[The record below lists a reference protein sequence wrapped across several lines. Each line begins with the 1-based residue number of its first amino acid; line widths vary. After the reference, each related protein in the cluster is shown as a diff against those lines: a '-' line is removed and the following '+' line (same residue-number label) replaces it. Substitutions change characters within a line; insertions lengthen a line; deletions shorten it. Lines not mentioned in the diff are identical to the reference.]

1 MTTWYLIVFAIQVLG
16 CLGMIMAYEVG
27 YQTDD
32 SVLETAIAIG
42 EKLSY
47 FVVVSVPVTYVIME
61 AGRMIAEKF
70 LQRERAKGREEGRQV
85 GRQEGHQEGRQ
96 EGHQEGRQ
104 EGHQEGRQEERGV
117 WIAWA
122 QQRGLPIDEL
132 PPPASQDND
141 S

>member
-1 MTTWYLIVFAIQVLG
+1 MNTWYLIVFAIQVLG

-85 GRQEGHQEGRQ
+85 GREEGRQ
-96 EGHQEGRQ
+96 EGRQVGR
-104 EGHQEGRQEERGV
+104 EVGREEERRV

-132 PPPASQDND
+132 PSPSSQDND

>member
-1 MTTWYLIVFAIQVLG
+1 
-16 CLGMIMAYEVG
+16 MIMAYEVG

-70 LQRERAKGREEGRQV
+70 LQRERAKGREEGRQ
-85 GRQEGHQEGRQ
+85 EGHQVGR
-96 EGHQEGRQ
+96 E
-104 EGHQEGRQEERGV
+104 EERRV

-122 QQRGLPIDEL
+122 QQSGLPIDEL
-132 PPPASQDND
+132 PLPSSQASQDTGRT
-141 S
+141 SPRR

>member
-1 MTTWYLIVFAIQVLG
+1 MV
-16 CLGMIMAYEVG
+16 MAYEVG

-32 SVLETAIAIG
+32 SVLETAIAVG
-42 EKLSY
+42 ENLSY

-85 GRQEGHQEGRQ
+85 GREEGRQ
-96 EGHQEGRQ
+96 EGRQVGR
-104 EGHQEGRQEERGV
+104 EVGREEERRV

-122 QQRGLPIDEL
+122 QQSGLPIDEL
-132 PPPASQDND
+132 PLPSSQASQDTGRT
-141 S
+141 SPRR

>member
-1 MTTWYLIVFAIQVLG
+1 MNTWYLIVFAIQVLG
-16 CLGMIMAYEVG
+16 CLGMVMAYEVG

-42 EKLSY
+42 ENLSY

-70 LQRERAKGREEGRQV
+70 LQRERAKGREEGRQ
-85 GRQEGHQEGRQ
+85 EGRQ
-96 EGHQEGRQ
+96 VGR
-104 EGHQEGRQEERGV
+104 EVGREEERRV

-132 PPPASQDND
+132 PSPSSQASEDND